1 VIAVDASNLVDGK
14 TTRLSTNAAPGAI
27 YMAMRRTIFES
38 EHETFRD
45 GARRFFQ
52 TEIAPHAERWR
63 EAGMVDREA
72 YLKAGEQG
80 FLLLWA
86 HEKYGGAGVTDF
98 RYEQVLI
105 EENIR
110 HGEPC
115 FYMTLHSRL
124 VGPYLGQLGTDE
136 QKDRLLPACVR
147 GEKILAVAMTE
158 PGAGSDVAGMKSRAE
173 DKGDHWLLNGSKTYI
188 SNGQLADVVV
198 VAART
203 VPDERYGI
211 GLFLVE
217 RGMAGFERGR
227 NLRKIGLHAQ
237 DTSELFFNDVKVPKA
252 NVLGDPRKGF
262 HFLTHFLAEERLIGA
277 VQYVAGAQ
285 LSWDLTLDW
294 VQERRMFGKP
304 LGAFQNTRFK
314 LAELRAQ
321 IDCTQA
327 FVDSLVMEHLAG
339 RLTADMAAEAKLVA
353 SELEFRTAD
362 ECLQLFGGAGYME
375 EYRIARC
382 FTDARVSRIY
392 AGTSEV
398 MKEIISRGF
407 GLDDR
412 KLK

>member
-1 VIAVDASNLVDGK
+1 M
-14 TTRLSTNAAPGAI
+14 P
-27 YMAMRRTIFES
+27 MRRTIFEP
-38 EHETFRD
+38 EHDAFRD
-45 GARRFFQ
+45 SARRFFQ

-63 EAGMVDREA
+63 EAGVVDREA
-72 YLKAGEQG
+72 FRKAGQQG
-80 FLLLWA
+80 LLLMWA
-86 HEKYGGAGVTDF
+86 DEKYGGAGVQDF

-105 EENIR
+105 EENMR
-110 HGEPC
+110 FGEPG
-115 FYMTLHSRL
+115 FFINLHSRL
-124 VGPYLGQLGTDE
+124 VGPYIGHLGTEE
-136 QKDRLLPACVR
+136 QKDRLLPAFVS

-158 PGAGSDVAGMKSRAE
+158 PGAGSDVAGMKCRAE
-173 DKGDHWLLNGSKTYI
+173 EQGDHWLLNGSKTYI

-217 RGMAGFERGR
+217 RGMNGFERGR
-227 NLRKIGLHAQ
+227 NLRKIGLHGQ
-237 DTSELFFNDVKVPKA
+237 DTSELFFNNVKVPKS

-262 HFLTHFLAEERLIGA
+262 HFLTHFLAEERLSAPSSTWPAPIA
-277 VQYVAGAQ
+277 
-285 LSWDLTLDW
+285 WDLTLEW
-294 VQERRMFGKP
+294 VQQRRMFGKP

-321 IDCTQA
+321 LDCTQT
-327 FVDSLVMEHLAG
+327 FVDTLVMEHLAG
-339 RLTADMAAEAKLVA
+339 RLGADLAAEAKLLA
-353 SELEFRTAD
+353 SELEFRAAD

-375 EYRIARC
+375 EFRIARC

-392 AGTSEV
+392 AGTSEI
-398 MKEIISRGF
+398 MKEIISRAF

>member
-1 VIAVDASNLVDGK
+1 M
-14 TTRLSTNAAPGAI
+14 P
-27 YMAMRRTIFES
+27 MRRTIFEP
-38 EHETFRD
+38 EHETFRES
-45 GARRFFQ
+45 ARRFFQ
-52 TEIAPHAERWR
+52 AEIAPHAERWR
-63 EAGMVDREA
+63 EAGVVDREA

-80 FLLLWA
+80 FVMMWA
-86 HEKYGGAGVTDF
+86 DEKYGGAGVADF

-115 FYMTLHSRL
+115 FYLTLHSRL
-124 VGPYLGQLGTDE
+124 VGPYLGHLGNEE
-136 QKDRLLPACVR
+136 QKQRFLPSCVR
-147 GEKILAVAMTE
+147 GETILAVAMTE
-158 PGAGSDVAGMKSRAE
+158 PGAGSDVAGLKTRAE
-173 DKGDHWLLNGSKTYI
+173 DRGDHWLLNGSKTYI
-188 SNGQLADVVV
+188 SNGQLADLVV

-203 VPDERYGI
+203 VPDQRHGI

-217 RGMAGFERGR
+217 RGMEGFERGR

-237 DTSELFFNDVKVPKA
+237 DTSELFFRDVKVPKS
-252 NVLGDPRKGF
+252 NVLGDPTKGF
-262 HFLTHFLAEERLIGA
+262 HYLTHGLAEERLIGA
-277 VQYVAGAQ
+277 VQYMTGAQ
-285 LSWDLTLDW
+285 LAWDLTLEW
-294 VQERRMFGKP
+294 VKERRMFGKP

-321 IDCTQA
+321 IDAVQC
-327 FVDSLVMEHLAG
+327 FVDQLVLEHVNG
-339 RLTADMAAEAKLVA
+339 RLDADLAAEAKLVA

-392 AGTSEV
+392 AGTSEI
-398 MKEIISRGF
+398 MKEIISRSV

-412 KLK
+412 KLR

>member
-1 VIAVDASNLVDGK
+1 
-14 TTRLSTNAAPGAI
+14 
-27 YMAMRRTIFES
+27 MAMRRTIFDA
-38 EHETFRD
+38 EHDAFRD
-45 GARRFFQ
+45 AARRFFQ
-52 TEIAPHAERWR
+52 NEIAPHGERWR
-63 EAGMVDREA
+63 QAGMVDREA

-80 FLLLWA
+80 YLLLWA
-86 HEKYGGAGVTDF
+86 GEQYGGAGVADF

-115 FYMTLHSRL
+115 FYLNLHSRL
-124 VGPYLGQLGTDE
+124 VGPYFGQLGNEE
-136 QKDRLLPACVR
+136 QKARFLPGFVR

-158 PGAGSDVAGMKSRAE
+158 AGSGSDVAGMKTRAE

-203 VPDERYGI
+203 VPDQRHGI
-211 GLFLVE
+211 GLFVVE
-217 RGMAGFERGR
+217 RGMEGFERGR

-237 DTSELFFNDVKVPKA
+237 DTSELYFNNVKVPKA
-252 NVLGDPRKGF
+252 NVLGEPHKGF
-262 HFLTHFLAEERLIGA
+262 HYLTHFLAEERLIGA
-277 VQYVAGAQ
+277 VQYTTGAQ
-285 LSWDLTLDW
+285 LAWDLTLEW
-294 VQERRMFGKP
+294 AKERRMFGKP

-321 IDCTQA
+321 IDSAQV
-327 FVDSLVMEHLAG
+327 FVDTLVMEHLHG
-339 RLTADMAAEAKLVA
+339 RLGADLAAEAKLLT

-375 EYRIARC
+375 EYRISRC

-392 AGTSEV
+392 AGSSEV
-398 MKEIISRGF
+398 MKEIISRAV

-412 KLK
+412 KLT

>member
-1 VIAVDASNLVDGK
+1 
-14 TTRLSTNAAPGAI
+14 
-27 YMAMRRTIFES
+27 MAMRRTIFEP
-38 EHETFRD
+38 EHDTFRD

-52 TEIAPHAERWR
+52 AEIAPHAERWR
-63 EAGMVDREA
+63 RQGMVDREA

-80 FLLLWA
+80 YLLMWA
-86 HEKYGGAGVTDF
+86 DEQYGGAGVADF

-115 FYMTLHSRL
+115 FYLNLHSRL
-124 VGPYLGQLGTDE
+124 VGPYIGQLGSDE
-136 QKDRLLPACVR
+136 QKARLLPAFVK

-158 PGAGSDVAGMKSRAE
+158 PGAGSDVAGLKTRAE

-203 VPDERYGI
+203 VPDQRYGI
-211 GLFLVE
+211 GLFIVE

-227 NLRKIGLHAQ
+227 QLQKMGLHAQ
-237 DTSELFFNDVKVPKA
+237 DTSELFFRDVKVPKA
-252 NVLGDPRKGF
+252 NVLGDPTRGF
-262 HFLTHFLAEERLIGA
+262 HYLTHFLAEERLIGS
-277 VQYVAGAQ
+277 VQYTTGAQ
-285 LSWDLTLDW
+285 LAWDLTLEW
-294 VQERRMFGKP
+294 VKERRMFGKP

-321 IDCTQA
+321 IDAAQV
-327 FVDSLVMEHLAG
+327 FVDTLVTEHLHG
-339 RLTADMAAEAKLVA
+339 RLSAELAAEAKLLT

-375 EYRIARC
+375 EYRISRC

-392 AGTSEV
+392 AGASEV

-412 KLK
+412 KLT

>member
-1 VIAVDASNLVDGK
+1 
-14 TTRLSTNAAPGAI
+14 
-27 YMAMRRTIFES
+27 MAMRRTLFEP
-38 EHETFRD
+38 EHDTFRD
-45 GARRFFQ
+45 QARRFFQ
-52 TEIAPHAERWR
+52 AEIAPHAGRWR
-63 EAGMVDREA
+63 EQGCVDREA

-80 FLLLWA
+80 YLLMWA
-86 HEKYGGAGVTDF
+86 DEQYGGAGVTDF

-110 HGEPC
+110 YGEPC
-115 FYMTLHSRL
+115 FYLNLHSRL

-136 QKDRLLPACVR
+136 QKARFLPACVR

-158 PGAGSDVAGMKSRAE
+158 AGSGSDVAGMKARAE

-203 VPDERYGI
+203 VPDQRYGI

-217 RGMAGFERGR
+217 RGMPGFERGR

-252 NVLGDPRKGF
+252 NVLGDPVNGF
-262 HFLTHFLAEERLIGA
+262 RYLTHFLAEERLIGA
-277 VQYVAGAQ
+277 TQYMTGAQ
-285 LSWDLTLDW
+285 LAWDLTLDW
-294 VQERRMFGKP
+294 VRERRMFGKP

-321 IDCTQA
+321 LDAVQT
-327 FVDSLVMEHLAG
+327 FVDTCVMEHVHG
-339 RLTADMAAEAKLVA
+339 RLDANLAAEAKLVA

-375 EYRIARC
+375 EYRISRL
-382 FTDARVSRIY
+382 FTDSRVSRIY

-412 KLK
+412 KLT

>member
-1 VIAVDASNLVDGK
+1 
-14 TTRLSTNAAPGAI
+14 
-27 YMAMRRTIFES
+27 MAMRRTIFEP
-38 EHETFRD
+38 EHDAFREA
-45 GARRFFQ
+45 ARRFFRN
-52 TEIAPHAERWR
+52 EIAPHGERWR
-63 EAGMVDREA
+63 EAGVVDREA
-72 YLKAGEQG
+72 FLKAGAQG
-80 FLLLWA
+80 YLLLWA
-86 HEKYGGAGVTDF
+86 DEKYGGAGVADF

-115 FYMTLHSRL
+115 FYLNLHSRL
-124 VGPYLGQLGTDE
+124 VGPYLGQLGTEE
-136 QKDRLLPACVR
+136 QKSRLLPPCVR

-158 PGAGSDVAGMKSRAE
+158 AGSGSDVAGMKTRAE
-173 DKGDHWLLNGSKTYI
+173 DRGDHWLLNGSKTYI

-203 VPDERYGI
+203 VPDQRYGI

-217 RGMAGFERGR
+217 RGMEGFERGR

-237 DTSELFFNDVKVPKA
+237 DTSELFFNDVRVPKA
-252 NVLGDPRKGF
+252 NVLGDPQKGF

-277 VQYVAGAQ
+277 VQYVTGAQ
-285 LSWDLTLDW
+285 LAWDLTLDW
-294 VQERRMFGKP
+294 VKERRMFGKP

-321 IDCTQA
+321 IDSAQV
-327 FVDSLVMEHLAG
+327 FVDTLVMEHLQG
-339 RLTADMAAEAKLVA
+339 RLSADLAAEAKLLA

-375 EYRIARC
+375 EYRISRC

-392 AGTSEV
+392 AGSSEV
-398 MKEIISRGF
+398 MKEIISRGI

-412 KLK
+412 KMT

>member
-1 VIAVDASNLVDGK
+1 
-14 TTRLSTNAAPGAI
+14 
-27 YMAMRRTIFES
+27 MAMRRTIFEP
-38 EHETFRD
+38 EHDTFRD
-45 GARRFFQ
+45 SARRFFQ

-63 EAGMVDREA
+63 EAGVVDREA

-80 FLLLWA
+80 YLMMWA
-86 HEKYGGAGVTDF
+86 DEKYGGAGVADF
-98 RYEQVLI
+98 RYEIVLI

-110 HGEPC
+110 YGEPC
-115 FYMTLHSRL
+115 FYLNLHSRL
-124 VGPYLGQLGTDE
+124 VGPYLGHLGTEE
-136 QKDRLLPACVR
+136 QKQRFLPACAR

-158 PGAGSDVAGMKSRAE
+158 AASGSDVAGMKARAE
-173 DKGDHWLLNGSKTYI
+173 DRGDHWLLNGSKTYI

-203 VPDERYGI
+203 VPEERYGI

-227 NLRKIGLHAQ
+227 NLKKIGLHAQ
-237 DTSELFFNDVKVPKA
+237 DTSELFFNDVKVPKD
-252 NVLGDPRKGF
+252 NVLGDPLKGF
-262 HFLTHFLAEERLIGA
+262 HYLTHFLAEERIMGA
-277 VQYVAGAQ
+277 LQYMTGAQ
-285 LSWDLTLDW
+285 LAWDLTLEW
-294 VQERRMFGKP
+294 VKERRMFGKP

-321 IDCTQA
+321 LDAVQC
-327 FVDSLVMEHLAG
+327 FVDHCAMEHVHG
-339 RLTADMAAEAKLVA
+339 RLDASLAAEAKLVA

-375 EYRIARC
+375 EYRISRL

-392 AGTSEV
+392 AGTSEI
-398 MKEIISRGF
+398 MKEIISRSV

>member
-1 VIAVDASNLVDGK
+1 
-14 TTRLSTNAAPGAI
+14 
-27 YMAMRRTIFES
+27 MRRTIFEP

-45 GARRFFQ
+45 NARRFFQ
-52 TEIAPHAERWR
+52 SEIAPHAERWR
-63 EAGMVDREA
+63 EAGVVDREA

-80 FLLLWA
+80 YLMMWA
-86 HEKYGGAGVTDF
+86 DEKYGGAGVQDF
-98 RYEQVLI
+98 RYELVLI

-110 HGEPC
+110 YGEPC
-115 FYMTLHSRL
+115 FYLNLHSRL
-124 VGPYLGQLGTDE
+124 VGPYLGHLGSQE
-136 QKDRLLPACVR
+136 QKERLLPACVR

-158 PGAGSDVAGMKSRAE
+158 PGAGSDVAGMKSHAE
-173 DKGDHWLLNGSKTYI
+173 DCGDHWLLNGSKTYI

-203 VPDERYGI
+203 VPDQRYGI

-237 DTSELFFNDVKVPKA
+237 DTSELFFKDVKIPRT
-252 NVLGDPRKGF
+252 NVLGDPLKGF
-262 HFLTHFLAEERLIGA
+262 HYLTHFLAEERLMGA
-277 VQYVAGAQ
+277 TQYMTGAQ
-285 LSWDLTLDW
+285 LAWDLTLEW
-294 VQERRMFGKP
+294 VKERRMFGKP
-304 LGAFQNTRFK
+304 LGALQNTRFK

-321 IDCTQA
+321 LDAVQC
-327 FVDSLVMEHLAG
+327 FVDTCVMEHVHG
-339 RLTADMAAEAKLVA
+339 RLDADLAAEAKLLA

-375 EYRIARC
+375 EFRISRL
-382 FTDARVSRIY
+382 FTDSRVSRIY
-392 AGTSEV
+392 AGSSEV

>member
-1 VIAVDASNLVDGK
+1 
-14 TTRLSTNAAPGAI
+14 
-27 YMAMRRTIFES
+27 MAMRRTIFEP
-38 EHETFRD
+38 EHDAFREA
-45 GARRFFQ
+45 ARRFFRN
-52 TEIAPHAERWR
+52 EIAPHGERWR
-63 EAGMVDREA
+63 EAGVVDREA
-72 YLKAGEQG
+72 YLKAGAQG
-80 FLLLWA
+80 YLLLWA
-86 HEKYGGAGVTDF
+86 DEKYGGAGVADF

-115 FYMTLHSRL
+115 FYLNLHSRL
-124 VGPYLGQLGTDE
+124 VGPYLGQLGTEE
-136 QKDRLLPACVR
+136 QKSRLLPPCVR

-158 PGAGSDVAGMKSRAE
+158 AGSGSDVAGMKTRAE
-173 DKGDHWLLNGSKTYI
+173 DRGDHWLLNGSKTYI

-203 VPDERYGI
+203 VPDQRYGI

-217 RGMAGFERGR
+217 RGMEGFERGR

-237 DTSELFFNDVKVPKA
+237 DTSELFFNDVRVPKA
-252 NVLGDPRKGF
+252 NVLGDPQKGF

-277 VQYVAGAQ
+277 VQYVTGAQ
-285 LSWDLTLDW
+285 LAWDLTLDW
-294 VQERRMFGKP
+294 VKERRMFGKP

-321 IDCTQA
+321 IDSAQV
-327 FVDSLVMEHLAG
+327 FVDTLVMEHLQG
-339 RLTADMAAEAKLVA
+339 RLSADLAAEAKLLA

-375 EYRIARC
+375 EYRISRC

-392 AGTSEV
+392 AGSSEV
-398 MKEIISRGF
+398 MKEIISRGI

-412 KLK
+412 KMT